1 MGEGFRLRLVEGEE
15 LYNNGSEVSGRD
27 SRGQDSEEAGT
38 SEKLTTWRQMGA
50 FCAEPG
56 EQRHEKASLA
66 RLDAAIQRGVM
77 LVY

>member
-15 LYNNGSEVSGRD
+15 LYNNRSEVSGRD

-38 SEKLTTWRQMGA
+38 SEELTTWRQMGA

-56 EQRHEKASLA
+56 E
-66 RLDAAIQRGVM
+66 
-77 LVY
+77 